1 MDEPYIFDDTDRE
14 VVGLAMS
21 LLAKIWQSKLV
32 PEAQKPV
39 LVTMVSM
46 LDQMSEVVNDSLNAS
61 ITLTGPRRMF
71 GDHEIYHHWTVEAS
85 EGEVRVD
92 AGGYFYRPATG
103 GDAFTSFMWVAIP
116 GSITD
121 CRDFSEH
128 LRIVDDA
135 QPFGTEVLGLDLS
148 QPGFSVRIEVDGE
161 VVVDDDEEKFNDEDE
176 SYDDEEDDEFESD
189 EDIAEDDVVADET
202 DWHFPVASQQ
212 NGSTV
217 QLAVCL
223 WGFMDSGLELVYAVA
238 GRVYALNGNDE
249 EILRTLNILSRHDFL
264 TVRRVKVPS
273 GFRVV
278 GPDGTDKKGYASPR
292 ALNDASALLFN
303 ELLNELEKEL
313 PPIPDFGDRR
323 AIKQSLGSDPLTC
336 RTLIYE
342 DERGAC
348 RAIVDQGDIA
358 WLRSRSSAF

>member
-46 LDQMSEVVNDSLNAS
+46 LDHMSEVVNDSLNAS
-61 ITLTGPRRMF
+61 ITLTGPRRTF

-135 QPFGTEVLGLDLS
+135 QQFGTEVLGLDLS

-161 VVVDDDEEKFNDEDE
+161 VVVDDDEEEVDDEDE

-189 EDIAEDDVVADET
+189 EDIAEDDVVEDET
-202 DWHFPVASQQ
+202 DWHFPVASPQ

-238 GRVYALNGNDE
+238 GRVYALNGTDE
-249 EILRTLNILSRHDFL
+249 EILRKLSILSRHDFL

-273 GFRVV
+273 RFRVV

-292 ALNDASALLFN
+292 ALNDPSALLFN

-313 PPIPDFGDRR
+313 PPIPDFGNRR
-323 AIKQSLGSDPLTC
+323 AMKQSLGSDPLTC